1 MRLPDYV
8 YAVGKSCA
16 TGVLLAVAMIHMINE
31 GASKFG
37 ASCAPAAFVE
47 LFGAWAFL
55 LALIAAI
62 VMHFI
67 DSLIMTITQSWAR
80 KQDTL
85 EEHASHGKGMLD
97 CNEPCAELCDEGQG
111 TPDDAAEP
119 QLDHEHAKG
128 CGDGH
133 GHSHAIELPD
143 YMAPAQRIVAA
154 LSLEFGVT
162 LHSVFVGLTLGI
174 TADDE
179 MRVLLTALVFHQ
191 LFEGV
196 AMGSRLADA
205 TFNFCLELVFVFVF
219 AFSAP
224 VGVAAGT
231 AAVSASRSAL
241 TGSTYVMVS
250 GICDSV
256 CGGILL
262 YLGFILLLVDFP
274 ADRRRFAAPG
284 TPYRW
289 FKEFGLFFALWVG
302 AGVMAL
308 IGKWL

>member
-1 MRLPDYV
+1 
-8 YAVGKSCA
+8 
-16 TGVLLAVAMIHMINE
+16 MINH
-31 GASKFG
+31 AVVTFG
-37 ASCAPAAFVE
+37 AECAPASFVG
-47 LFGAWAFL
+47 LFEGWAFL
-55 LALIAAI
+55 FAMIAAI

-67 DSLIMTITQSWAR
+67 DTQIMRVTQRWAC
-80 KQDTL
+80 KQEAL
-85 EEHASHGKGMLD
+85 RARGEAGGAGPAAAEQRAK
-97 CNEPCAELCDEGQG
+97 EPVTECELVDEPSDEGAL
-111 TPDDAAEP
+111 PD
-119 QLDHEHAKG
+119 KG

-174 TADDE
+174 TADDD
-179 MRVLLTALVFHQ
+179 MTVLLIALVFHQ
-191 LFEGV
+191 FFEGI

-205 TFNFCLELVFVFVF
+205 PFRLSLELVLALVF
-219 AFSAP
+219 ALSAP
-224 VGVAAGT
+224 VGIAAG
-231 AAVSASRSAL
+231 AGAIVASRSAL

-250 GICDSV
+250 AICDSV

-262 YLGFILLLVDFP
+262 YLAFVLLVVDF
-274 ADRRRFAAPG
+274 AVDLKRFAG
-284 TPYRW
+284 HDMPYRML
-289 FKEFGLFFALWVG
+289 KEYGLFAALWVG